1 MKNDPIYKA
10 RELGI
15 SILESTQYTNLKNAE
30 KQYNNDIEASSLMNL
45 YNEHME
51 VYNKF
56 IFNKDRSLDKEKEVI
71 DKIKEIKK
79 QIDENSILENLY
91 KCQKEYDSLIKD
103 INDIINYITG
113 NNVNNKSKCRD
124 NCGGCYKTAK

>member
-15 SILESTQYTNLKNAE
+15 SIVESKQYTNLKNAE
-30 KQYNNDIEASSLMNL
+30 KRYNNDIEASSLMNL

-51 VYNKF
+51 VYNKL
-56 IFNKDRSLDKEKEVI
+56 ISKKDRSLDKEKEVI

-79 QIDENSILENLY
+79 QIDKNSILENLY

-113 NNVNNKSKCRD
+113 NNVNNTSKCRG